1 MQFPGSSP
9 RVFITAPAAVTFPGP
24 VLFLPAFCLV
34 HQMAAP
40 CPLALGKSFST
51 ADALFACSEHL
62 SLAEAVVAPSWMI
75 FLWPHLPVSTAIL
88 VPLWTCPRAPG
99 LWLGHLSFSSAST
112 LPTCLI
118 QPLGYIGNLYADHS
132 VNCIL
137 VQMLLLNTDSWQTH
151 TSHHLHHLPLLAY
164 LKGCRA

>member
-1 MQFPGSSP
+1 MPSRAIP
-9 RVFITAPAAVTFPGP
+9 RVFPTCFYHRTSGSDLPGP
-24 VLFLPAFCLV
+24 VLFLPAFFLV
-34 HQMAAP
+34 HQMVTP

-51 ADALFACSEHL
+51 ADALFACSEHS
-62 SLAEAVVAPSWMI
+62 SLAEAVVAPGWMI

-88 VPLWTCPRAPG
+88 IPLWTG

-118 QPLGYIGNLYADHS
+118 QPLGCTGNLYADHS

-137 VQMLLLNTDSWQTH
+137 VRMLLLNTDSWQTH